1 MGILE
6 GTIAMLILYNDY
18 RSYACQKV
26 RVYLSEKGIKW
37 KNHYFDLLKQEHIL
51 DETYKHI
58 NPRGLVPALKDGDS
72 IICNS
77 TEIMEYISTK
87 YLPKSAPFLSA
98 AIHDF
103 CKQDELLHDPHI
115 RILSYYTLWMAGVR
129 SDEDNNRLLEI
140 AAKHPDS
147 GRAEFLAKAVMGKIT
162 LEEVK
167 LANILI
173 INALSDMEKKL
184 ADSHSGFIFGDEY
197 TMADTVCTVRLFR
210 FGRLNVKIE
219 LLKNQYPHTADF
231 YERVK
236 QRNSFCELQS

>member
-1 MGILE
+1 MI
-6 GTIAMLILYNDY
+6 ILYNDY
-18 RSYACQKV
+18 RSYSSQKV

-51 DETYKHI
+51 DETYKYI
-58 NPRGLVPALKDGDS
+58 NPRGLVPALKDGEL

-87 YLPKSAPFLSA
+87 YLPKSDDFLLFSA

-103 CKQDELLHDPHI
+103 CKQDELLHDPHL
-115 RILSYYTLWMAGVR
+115 RILSYYNLWMAGVR
-129 SDEDNNRLLEI
+129 SDEENNRLLNI
-140 AAKHPDS
+140 AVKHPD
-147 GRAEFLAKAVMGKIT
+147 RARGEFLAKAVMGNIT
-162 LEEVK
+162 REEIK
-167 LANILI
+167 LANIAI
-173 INALSDMEKKL
+173 TNALSDMEKKL
-184 ADSHSGFIFGDEY
+184 ADSHSGFIFGKEY

-219 LLKNQYPHTADF
+219 LLKDQYPHTADF